1 MRNCGS
7 LSEEESNCCCGS
19 GKDAVEEEAAHE
31 AKSPARWQVLAAT
44 RQVTVEKIRHYRA
57 IALICRQQAV
67 LHPEASWQ
75 WLADA
80 ERYEHLVDVEI
91 AAHFRECNESLELD
105 AKRAA
110 A

>member
-1 MRNCGS
+1 
-7 LSEEESNCCCGS
+7 
-19 GKDAVEEEAAHE
+19 
-31 AKSPARWQVLAAT
+31 
-44 RQVTVEKIRHYRA
+44 
-57 IALICRQQAV
+57 V

-91 AAHFRECNESLELD
+91 AAHFMGCSESLELD